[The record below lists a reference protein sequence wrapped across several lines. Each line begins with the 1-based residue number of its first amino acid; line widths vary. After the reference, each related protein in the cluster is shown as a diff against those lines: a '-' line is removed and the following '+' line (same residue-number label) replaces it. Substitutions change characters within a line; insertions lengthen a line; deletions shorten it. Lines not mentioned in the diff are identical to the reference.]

1 MNERDKSRLEDM
13 LDNARKVLQFA
24 QGQTRVT
31 LDSDDMYAYAVVHAL
46 EIIGEAA

>member
-13 LDNARKVLQFA
+13 LENARKVLQFA

-31 LDSDDMYAYAVVHAL
+31 LVMICLHML
-46 EIIGEAA
+46 